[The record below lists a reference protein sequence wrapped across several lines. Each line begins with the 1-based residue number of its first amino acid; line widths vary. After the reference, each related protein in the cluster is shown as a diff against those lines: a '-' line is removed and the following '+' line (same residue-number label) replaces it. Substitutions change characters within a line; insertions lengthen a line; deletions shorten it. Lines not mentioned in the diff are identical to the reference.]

1 MYFCYWLDKGA
12 IKQLVVVLLLHY
24 QTVFGC
30 YQDPPTLGAFFM
42 KNCGGAFFTTQL
54 GAPNSTAINHEEA
67 PTGHLQNPSTLG
79 GARSW
84 LTTKNEPLHGGTR
97 KLERI

>member
-1 MYFCYWLDKGA
+1 MCFCYWLDKGA

-42 KNCGGAFFTTQL
+42 KNCGVHFSQQSWVPL
-54 GAPNSTAINHEEA
+54 TAQRLIMKKH
-67 PTGHLQNPSTLG
+67 
-79 GARSW
+79 
-84 LTTKNEPLHGGTR
+84 PLVIY
-97 KLERI
+97 KILPL